1 MGEYL
6 LDVSEDLV
14 YSELDKQHRHLLI
27 SIAVRIKELRKEA
40 GITQEDFY
48 LHTNIHIARIETGKQ
63 NISVSTLQRICG
75 YLGVTIQDFFL
86 QLKE

>member
-14 YSELDKQHRHLLI
+14 YPELEKQHRQLLVN
-27 SIAVRIKELRKEA
+27 IALRIKELRKRA
-40 GITQEDFY
+40 GITQEEFY

-75 YLGVTIQDFFL
+75 YLGVSIQDFFL